1 MTPFLKFDILNTM
14 PAKNSSKIYVE
25 GGYYHIYNRGVEKR
39 EIFLNT
45 QDYSVFLDYL
55 NEYLSPKDENI
66 LYKKANDPRTSALE
80 RARLI
85 RKINLKNFNS
95 EISLLAY
102 CLMPNHFHLFLK
114 QTTANGIDRL
124 MSSLCTRYTMY
135 FNRAH
140 NRVGALYQGV
150 YKAVLMTDEAQ
161 YLHITRYIHKQALAR
176 SLDQGRNF
184 PSSYPEYL
192 GLRKTDWVHPGE
204 VLSLFSS
211 SDTALSYEK
220 FVFESNLS
228 DEEMEQEFKI

>member
-1 MTPFLKFDILNTM
+1 M

-55 NEYLSPKDENI
+55 KEYLSPKDENV
-66 LYKKANDPRTSALE
+66 LYKKANDPGTSALE

-85 RKINLKNFNS
+85 RKINLKNYNS
-95 EISLLAY
+95 EIYLLAY

-114 QTTANGIDRL
+114 QHTSDAIDRL

-135 FNRAH
+135 FNRRH
-140 NRVGALYQGV
+140 NRVGRLYQGV
-150 YKAVLMTDEAQ
+150 YKAVLVTEESQ
-161 YLHITRYIHKQALAR
+161 YLHITRYIHKQTLAR
-176 SLDQGRNF
+176 SSEQGRNF

-192 GLRKTDWVHPGE
+192 GLRKTDWVHTDE
-204 VLSLFSS
+204 LLSFFSS
-211 SDTALSYEK
+211 SNPALSYER
-220 FVFESNLS
+220 FILEYNPS
-228 DEEMEQEFKI
+228 DEEMI